1 VAEVFL
7 SYSRDDR
14 PVAQAL
20 AAELQRLGVDV
31 WWDHDLLGG
40 DDFRSRIAEILT
52 RAPVAVVI
60 WSRRSVQSQ
69 WVVGEASVA
78 REKKILIPLNIDGCE
93 PPVDFRPLHTV
104 DFTAWI
110 PGDQLPLAFQKAL
123 GERLRRELSYSTPAS
138 QGGPLGRITRQ
149 ATQAWYLDLETMIFY
164 LMSQAF
170 ACFLCTL
177 PVAFL
182 ARSPDLLGQPGQS
195 WPIWV
200 PYVFSLMIG
209 PILAPLVMRRALHT
223 RRLPSAIP
231 IFVIAAVFAV
241 VSYVVS
247 DALVSQLRQVTI
259 VFVGPAMLIFLL
271 TSALGDRSVER

>member
-1 VAEVFL
+1 MAEVFL

-14 PVAQAL
+14 PVAQAI
-20 AAELQRLGVDV
+20 AAELQRVGVDV
-31 WWDHDLLGG
+31 WWDHELLGG

-52 RAPVAVVI
+52 RAPVAIVI

-69 WVVGEASVA
+69 WVVGEASAA
-78 REKKILIPLNIDGCE
+78 RERKTLIPLNIDGCE
-93 PPVDFRPLHTV
+93 PPLDFRPLHTV
-104 DFTAWI
+104 NFTEWI

-123 GERLRRELSYSTPAS
+123 SERLGRELSYSTPAS

-177 PVAFL
+177 PIAFL
-182 ARSPDLLGQPGQS
+182 ARSPDLFGQPGQS
-195 WPIWV
+195 WPTWI
-200 PYVFSLMIG
+200 PYVFSLLIG
-209 PILAPLVMRRALHT
+209 PILAPLVMRRALAI
-223 RRLPSAIP
+223 RRLSSAVP
-231 IFVIAAVFAV
+231 IFVLAAVFGVA
-241 VSYVVS
+241 SYVVS
-247 DALVSQLRQVTI
+247 DALVSQLKQAVI

-271 TSALGDRSVER
+271 TSTLGDRSVER